1 MTGLNGFKPSQTHR
15 QPQADPA
22 GRPEP
27 RETRDS
33 AALLRSENAM
43 RQAAKMEAIEVLAG
57 GIAHDFNNRLTVI
70 LGNLELLEAEV
81 GDSTEALALIRDAK
95 LAAENGAGL
104 ARQLLA
110 IAKPQVEER
119 HLNDIN
125 DVIRSLENVLGHCLG
140 KSARLRV
147 ALKADLPRVVFD
159 SSGLED
165 VLVNLTINARDAME
179 AGDSLTIE
187 TDSVRLDSGQLPD
200 KPDLSAGRYAMIAFT
215 DTGHGMSAAVRE
227 RAFEPYYTTKGAG
240 GTGLGL
246 SMVYS
251 SARRWNGHVSI
262 YSEPGHGTCVK
273 IYIPEKISPAKSAV
287 SERLLPDGPPSDFP
301 GRNVVVVEDQAQI
314 RDIASKV
321 LHDMGCEVH
330 SFPDADRALEYI
342 EAGPEVDLLFTDIV
356 TGSRLDGIGLAA
368 LAKRVRPAM
377 KVIFTSGYTRAGPFA
392 GRLPGEGRYHF
403 VAKPWSQHSIAVAM
417 TQAFSS
423 GDGTV
428 TAADDGW
435 NDRSSTAVAG

>member
-1 MTGLNGFKPSQTHR
+1 MKGPNGFKRSRMTR
-15 QPQADPA
+15 QPQSEPA

-27 RETRDS
+27 PETRDS
-33 AALLRSENAM
+33 AVLLRTDSAM

-70 LGNLELLEAEV
+70 LGNLELLEAVV
-81 GDSTEALALIRDAK
+81 GDSTEALALIRDAH

-110 IAKPQVEER
+110 IARPQVQER
-119 HLNDIN
+119 NLNDIN
-125 DVIRSLENVLGHCLG
+125 DVIRSFENVLGHCLG
-140 KSARLRV
+140 KSVQLHV

-165 VLVNLTINARDAME
+165 VLVNLTINARDAMG

-187 TDSVRLDSGQLPD
+187 TDSVPLDSEHLPD
-200 KPDLSAGRYAMIAFT
+200 KPDLPAGQYAMIAFT
-215 DTGHGMSAAVRE
+215 DTGHGMSAGVRE
-227 RAFEPYYTTKGAG
+227 RAFEPYYTTKGSA

-251 SARRWNGHVSI
+251 SVRRWNGHVSI

-273 IYIPEKISPAKSAV
+273 IYIPENVSPAEAA
-287 SERLLPDGPPSDFP
+287 LPDRPPPNEPASDFP
-301 GRNVVVVEDQAQI
+301 GRKVVVVEDQAQI
-314 RDIASKV
+314 RDIACKV

-330 SFPDADRALEYI
+330 SFPDAENALEYI
-342 EAGPEVDLLFTDIV
+342 EAGPKVDLLFTDIV
-356 TGSRLDGIGLAA
+356 TGSSLDGIGLAA

-377 KVIFTSGYTRAGPFA
+377 KVIFTSGYTKAGPFA
-392 GRLPGEGRYHF
+392 RKLPAEDHCHF
-403 VAKPWSQHSIAVAM
+403 VAKPWSRHSIAVAM
-417 TQAFSS
+417 AQAFSS
-423 GDGTV
+423 GDDTV
-428 TAADDGW
+428 TATDDGW
-435 NDRSSTAVAG
+435 NDSSSTAMTG